1 MSGVEESE
9 MNSSGTNIS
18 QAAGLKK
25 IAIAMGSAILTVISF
40 APNVRAQASPL
51 PPKGEAD
58 VHEIYER
65 LLPQIEKIPIFDNHA
80 HPAFADDT
88 DVDAMAAPEGESE
101 AFRIRETNPEL
112 AAAAKGL
119 FGYPY
124 HDFSPEH
131 GKWLEAKTAEMKK
144 QQGSKYFS
152 NILDRV
158 GIETVLAN
166 RVAMPDYLEPT
177 RFRWVFFVDTL
188 MFPFDNSQLEK
199 RDSDEALYLHLQE
212 RVLQRYM
219 KQVGVSKLPDDLA
232 GYETLIH
239 NIVADNQKRGGVAM
253 KFEAAYFRSLY
264 FSDPS
269 RDEVE
274 PIYRKYHA
282 GGTPTNDEYRIFQ
295 DYVFRRLLDSALAL
309 HVPVHFHSAV
319 GIGDYYNLQNGN
331 GLRLE
336 NVLRDPRYLGVTFVL
351 LHGCYPYE
359 REAIWL
365 AAMKNVYLD
374 SSLMELIMYPAA
386 LKNSL
391 RQWLEVF
398 PDKIIFGTDA
408 FPFNDALGAEVTF
421 WFGVNSARKA
431 LAAAL
436 AEMVAE
442 GEVTEAR
449 ALELAHGY
457 LHDNAAKLYPPLK

>member
-1 MSGVEESE
+1 
-9 MNSSGTNIS
+9 MNS
-18 QAAGLKK
+18 AGMRVSHPVRLRK
-25 IAIAMGSAILTVISF
+25 IAIAAAGLILTAVSS
-40 APNVRAQASPL
+40 APHASAQASPL

-58 VHEIYER
+58 VHGIYDR
-65 LLPQIEKIPIFDNHA
+65 LLSQIEKIPIFDNHA

-88 DVDAMAAPEGESE
+88 DVDAMAAPEGASE

-112 AAAAKGL
+112 AAAAKVL

-124 HDFSPEH
+124 GDFSPEH
-131 GKWLEAKTAEMKK
+131 AKWLETKTTEMKK
-144 QQGSKYFS
+144 QQGAKYFS

-166 RVAMPDYLEPT
+166 RMAMPDYLEPA
-177 RFRWVFFVDTL
+177 RFRWVFFVDSL
-188 MFPFDNSQLEK
+188 LFPFDNTQLEK

-212 RVLQRYM
+212 RVLHRYM
-219 KQVGVSKLPDDLA
+219 KQEGVSRLPDDLG
-232 GYETLIH
+232 GYEALIR

-282 GGTPTNDEYRIFQ
+282 GGIPTNDEYRIFE
-295 DYVFRRLLDSALAL
+295 DYVFRRLLDSALAFHL
-309 HVPVHFHSAV
+309 PVHFHSAV
-319 GIGDYYNLQNGN
+319 GIGDYYNLHEGN

-351 LHGCYPYE
+351 LHGCYPWE
-359 REAIWL
+359 RQAIWL

-374 SSLMELIMYPAA
+374 SSLMELLMYPAA
-386 LKNSL
+386 LKDSL

-398 PDKIIFGTDA
+398 PDKIVFGSDA

>member
-1 MSGVEESE
+1 MEELE
-9 MNSSGTNIS
+9 MNS
-18 QAAGLKK
+18 AGMRVSHPVRLRK
-25 IAIAMGSAILTVISF
+25 IAIAAAGLILTAVSS
-40 APNVRAQASPL
+40 APHASAQASPL

-58 VHEIYER
+58 VHGIYDR
-65 LLPQIEKIPIFDNHA
+65 LLSQIEKIPIFDNHA

-88 DVDAMAAPEGESE
+88 DVDAMAAPEGASE

-112 AAAAKGL
+112 AAAAKVL

-124 HDFSPEH
+124 GDFSPEH
-131 GKWLEAKTAEMKK
+131 AKWLETKTTEMKK
-144 QQGSKYFS
+144 QQGAKYFS

-166 RVAMPDYLEPT
+166 RMAMPDYLEPA
-177 RFRWVFFVDTL
+177 RFRWVFFVDSL
-188 MFPFDNSQLEK
+188 LFPFDNTQLEK

-212 RVLQRYM
+212 RVLRRYM
-219 KQVGVSKLPDDLA
+219 KQEGVSNLPGDLA
-232 GYETLIH
+232 GYEALIR

-282 GGTPTNDEYRIFQ
+282 GGIPTNDEYRIFE
-295 DYVFRRLLDSALAL
+295 DYVFRRLLDSALAFHL
-309 HVPVHFHSAV
+309 PVHFHSAV
-319 GIGDYYNLQNGN
+319 GIGDYYNLHEGN

-351 LHGCYPYE
+351 LHGCYPWE
-359 REAIWL
+359 RQAIWL

-374 SSLMELIMYPAA
+374 SSLMELLMYPAA
-386 LKNSL
+386 LKDSL

-398 PDKIIFGTDA
+398 PDKIVFGSDA

>member
-1 MSGVEESE
+1 
-9 MNSSGTNIS
+9 MNS
-18 QAAGLKK
+18 AGMRASHAVRLRK
-25 IAIAMGSAILTVISF
+25 IAIATAGLILTAISC
-40 APNVRAQASPL
+40 APRASAQASPL

-65 LLPQIEKIPIFDNHA
+65 LLSRIEKIPIFDNHA

-88 DVDAMAAPEGESE
+88 DVDAMAAPEGASE
-101 AFRIRETNPEL
+101 AVRIRETNPEL
-112 AAAAKGL
+112 AAAAKNL

-124 HDFSPEH
+124 DDFAPEH
-131 GKWLEAKTAEMKK
+131 AKWLEAKTTEMKK
-144 QQGSKYFS
+144 QEGAKYFS

-166 RVAMPDYLEPT
+166 RVAMPNYLEPT
-177 RFRWVFFVDTL
+177 RFRWVFFVDSL
-188 MFPFDNSQLEK
+188 LFPFDNTQLEK

-212 RVLQRYM
+212 RVLHRYM
-219 KQVGVSKLPDDLA
+219 KQEGVSSLPDDLA
-232 GYETLIH
+232 GYEALIR

-282 GGTPTNDEYRIFQ
+282 GGIPTNDEYRIFE
-295 DYVFRRLLDSALAL
+295 DYVFRRLLDSALAF

-319 GIGDYYNLQNGN
+319 GIGDYYNLRNGN
-331 GLRLE
+331 GLQLE

-351 LHGCYPYE
+351 LHGCYPWE
-359 REAIWL
+359 RQAIWL

-374 SSLMELIMYPAA
+374 SSLMELITYPAA

-398 PDKIIFGTDA
+398 PDKIVFGTDA

-457 LHDNAAKLYPPLK
+457 LHDNAVKLYPPLK

>member
-1 MSGVEESE
+1 MVSA
-9 MNSSGTNIS
+9 GTS
-18 QAAGLKK
+18 LSLG
-25 IAIAMGSAILTVISF
+25 AITRRTATALAILIFTIISC
-40 APNVRAQASPL
+40 PSRVRAQASPL
-51 PPKGEAD
+51 PPKGESD

-65 LLPQIEKIPIFDNHA
+65 LLSQIDKIPVFDNHA

-88 DVDAMAAPEGESE
+88 DVDAMAAPEGASE

-112 AAAAKGL
+112 AAAAKAL

-124 HDFSPEH
+124 DDFAPEH
-131 GKWLEAKTAEMKK
+131 AKWLEAKTAELKK
-144 QQGSKYFS
+144 QQGAKYFS

-177 RFRWVFFVDTL
+177 RFRWVFFVDSL
-188 MFPFDNSQLEK
+188 LFPFDNTQLEK
-199 RDSDEALYLHLQE
+199 RDSDEALYLPLQE
-212 RVLQRYM
+212 KVLHRYM
-219 KQVGVSKLPDDLA
+219 KQEGVSSLPADLA
-232 GYETLIH
+232 GYEALIR

-269 RDEVE
+269 REEVD

-282 GGTPTNDEYRIFQ
+282 GGIPTNDEYRIFQ

-309 HVPVHFHSAV
+309 HLPVHFHSAV
-319 GIGDYYNLQNGN
+319 GIGDYYNLREGN
-331 GLRLE
+331 GLQLE

-374 SSLMELIMYPAA
+374 SSLMELLMYPSA
-386 LKNSL
+386 LKDSL

-398 PDKIIFGTDA
+398 PDKIAFGSDA

-421 WFGVNSARKA
+421 LYGVNSARKA

-442 GEVTEAR
+442 GEVTETR
-449 ALELAHGY
+449 ALELAQGY

>member
-1 MSGVEESE
+1 MDSAG
-9 MNSSGTNIS
+9 MNVP
-18 QAAGLKK
+18 QAAMPKS
-25 IAIAMGSAILTVISF
+25 IAITAAVFFFASISC
-40 APNVRAQASPL
+40 APRTCAQASPL

-58 VHEIYER
+58 VREIYER

-88 DVDAMAAPEGESE
+88 DVDAMAAPEGASE

-112 AAAAKGL
+112 AAAAKL
-119 FGYPY
+119 LYGYPY
-124 HDFSPEH
+124 DDFAPEH
-131 GKWLEAKTAEMKK
+131 AKWLEAKTTEMKK
-144 QQGSKYFS
+144 QQGAKYFS

-166 RVAMPDYLEPT
+166 RVAMPDYLEPA
-177 RFRWVFFVDTL
+177 RFRWVFFVDSL
-188 MFPFDNSQLEK
+188 LFPFDNTQLEK

-212 RVLQRYM
+212 RVLRRYM
-219 KQVGVSKLPDDLA
+219 KQEGVSNLPGDLA
-232 GYETLIH
+232 GYEALIR

-282 GGTPTNDEYRIFQ
+282 GGIPTNDEYRIFE
-295 DYVFRRLLDSALAL
+295 DYVFRRLLDSALAF

-319 GIGDYYNLQNGN
+319 GIGDYYNLRNGN
-331 GLRLE
+331 GLQLE

-351 LHGCYPYE
+351 LHGCYPWE
-359 REAIWL
+359 RQAIWL

-374 SSLMELIMYPAA
+374 SSFMELIMYPAA
-386 LKNSL
+386 LKDSL

-398 PDKIIFGTDA
+398 PDKIVFGTDA

>member
-1 MSGVEESE
+1 MEELE
-9 MNSSGTNIS
+9 MNS
-18 QAAGLKK
+18 AGMRVSHPVRLRK
-25 IAIAMGSAILTVISF
+25 IAIAAAGLILTAVSS
-40 APNVRAQASPL
+40 APHASAQASPL

-58 VHEIYER
+58 VHGIYDR
-65 LLPQIEKIPIFDNHA
+65 LLSQIEKIPIFDNHA

-88 DVDAMAAPEGESE
+88 DVDAMAAPEGASE

-112 AAAAKGL
+112 AAAAKVL

-124 HDFSPEH
+124 DDFAPEH
-131 GKWLEAKTAEMKK
+131 AKWLEAKTTEMKK

-166 RVAMPDYLEPT
+166 RVAMPDYLEPA
-177 RFRWVFFVDTL
+177 RFRWVFFVDSL
-188 MFPFDNSQLEK
+188 LFPFDNTQLEK

-212 RVLQRYM
+212 RVLHRYM
-219 KQVGVSKLPDDLA
+219 KQEGVSRLPDDLG
-232 GYETLIH
+232 GYEALIR

-282 GGTPTNDEYRIFQ
+282 GGIPTNDEYRIFE
-295 DYVFRRLLDSALAL
+295 DYVFRRLLDSALAFHL
-309 HVPVHFHSAV
+309 PVHFHSAV
-319 GIGDYYNLQNGN
+319 GIGDYYNLHEGN

-351 LHGCYPYE
+351 LHGCYPWE
-359 REAIWL
+359 RQAIWL

-374 SSLMELIMYPAA
+374 SSLMELLMYPAA
-386 LKNSL
+386 LKDSL

-398 PDKIIFGTDA
+398 PDKIVFGTDA

-431 LAAAL
+431 IAAAL

>member
-1 MSGVEESE
+1 MDSAG
-9 MNSSGTNIS
+9 MNVP
-18 QAAGLKK
+18 QAAMPKS
-25 IAIAMGSAILTVISF
+25 IAITAAVFFFASISC
-40 APNVRAQASPL
+40 APRTCAQASPL

-58 VHEIYER
+58 VREIYER

-88 DVDAMAAPEGESE
+88 DVDAMAAPEGASE

-112 AAAAKGL
+112 AAAAKLL

-124 HDFSPEH
+124 DDFAPEH
-131 GKWLEAKTAEMKK
+131 AKWLEAKTTEMKK
-144 QQGSKYFS
+144 QQGAKYFS

-166 RVAMPDYLEPT
+166 RVAMPEYLEPT
-177 RFRWVFFVDTL
+177 RFRWVFFVDSL
-188 MFPFDNSQLEK
+188 LFPFDNTQLEK

-212 RVLQRYM
+212 RVLHRYM
-219 KQVGVSKLPDDLA
+219 KQEGVSNLPGDLA
-232 GYETLIH
+232 GYEALIR

-282 GGTPTNDEYRIFQ
+282 GGIPTNDEYRIFE
-295 DYVFRRLLDSALAL
+295 DYVFRRLLDSALAF

-319 GIGDYYNLQNGN
+319 GIGDYYNLRNGN
-331 GLRLE
+331 GLQLE
-336 NVLRDPRYLGVTFVL
+336 NVLRDPRYSGVTFVL
-351 LHGCYPYE
+351 LHGCYPWE
-359 REAIWL
+359 RQSIWL

-374 SSLMELIMYPAA
+374 SSFMELIMYPAA
-386 LKNSL
+386 LKDSL

-398 PDKIIFGTDA
+398 PDKIVFGTDA

>member
-1 MSGVEESE
+1 
-9 MNSSGTNIS
+9 
-18 QAAGLKK
+18 
-25 IAIAMGSAILTVISF
+25 
-40 APNVRAQASPL
+40 
-51 PPKGEAD
+51 
-58 VHEIYER
+58 
-65 LLPQIEKIPIFDNHA
+65 
-80 HPAFADDT
+80 
-88 DVDAMAAPEGESE
+88 
-101 AFRIRETNPEL
+101 
-112 AAAAKGL
+112 
-119 FGYPY
+119 
-124 HDFSPEH
+124 
-131 GKWLEAKTAEMKK
+131 MKK
-144 QQGSKYFS
+144 QEGAKYFS

-177 RFRWVFFVDTL
+177 RFRWVFFVDSL
-188 MFPFDNSQLEK
+188 LFPFDNTQLEK

-212 RVLQRYM
+212 RVLLRYM
-219 KQVGVSKLPDDLA
+219 KQEGVSNLPGDLA
-232 GYETLIH
+232 GYEALIR

-269 RDEVE
+269 REEVE

-282 GGTPTNDEYRIFQ
+282 GGIPTNDEYRVFE
-295 DYVFRRLLDSALAL
+295 DYVFRRLLDSALAF

-319 GIGDYYNLQNGN
+319 GIGDYYNLRNGN
-331 GLRLE
+331 GLQLE

-359 REAIWL
+359 RQAIWL
-365 AAMKNVYLD
+365 SAMKNVYLD
-374 SSLMELIMYPAA
+374 SSFMELIMYPAA
-386 LKNSL
+386 LKDSL

>member
-1 MSGVEESE
+1 MEELE
-9 MNSSGTNIS
+9 MNS
-18 QAAGLKK
+18 AGMRVSHPVRLRK
-25 IAIAMGSAILTVISF
+25 IAIAAAGLILTAVSS
-40 APNVRAQASPL
+40 APHASAQASPL

-58 VHEIYER
+58 VHGIYDR
-65 LLPQIEKIPIFDNHA
+65 LLSQIEKIPIFDNHA

-88 DVDAMAAPEGESE
+88 DVDAMAAPEGASE

-112 AAAAKGL
+112 AAAAKVL

-124 HDFSPEH
+124 GDFSPEH
-131 GKWLEAKTAEMKK
+131 AKWLETKTTEMKK
-144 QQGSKYFS
+144 QQGAKYFS

-166 RVAMPDYLEPT
+166 RMAMPDYLEPA
-177 RFRWVFFVDTL
+177 RFRWVFFVDSL
-188 MFPFDNSQLEK
+188 LFPFDNTQLEK

-212 RVLQRYM
+212 RVLHRYM
-219 KQVGVSKLPDDLA
+219 KQEGVSRLPDDLG
-232 GYETLIH
+232 GYEALIR

-253 KFEAAYFRSLY
+253 KYEAAYFRSLY

-282 GGTPTNDEYRIFQ
+282 GGIPTNDEYRIFE
-295 DYVFRRLLDSALAL
+295 DYVFRRLLDSALAFHL
-309 HVPVHFHSAV
+309 PVHFHSAV
-319 GIGDYYNLQNGN
+319 GIGDYYNLHEGN

-351 LHGCYPYE
+351 LHGCYPWE
-359 REAIWL
+359 RQAIWL

-374 SSLMELIMYPAA
+374 SSLMELLMYPAA
-386 LKNSL
+386 LKDSL

-398 PDKIIFGTDA
+398 PDKIVFGSDA

>member
-1 MSGVEESE
+1 MEELE
-9 MNSSGTNIS
+9 MNS
-18 QAAGLKK
+18 AGMRVSHPIRLRK
-25 IAIAMGSAILTVISF
+25 IAIAAAGSILAAISC
-40 APNVRAQASPL
+40 APRASAQASPL

-58 VHEIYER
+58 VHEIYDR
-65 LLPQIEKIPIFDNHA
+65 LLSQIEKIPIFDNHA

-88 DVDAMAAPEGESE
+88 DVDAMAAPEGASE

-112 AAAAKGL
+112 AAAAKVL

-124 HDFSPEH
+124 DDFAPEH
-131 GKWLEAKTAEMKK
+131 AKWLEAKTTEMKK

-177 RFRWVFFVDTL
+177 RFRWVFFVDSL
-188 MFPFDNSQLEK
+188 LFPFDNTQLEK
-199 RDSDEALYLHLQE
+199 RDSDEALYLRLQE
-212 RVLQRYM
+212 RVLHRYM
-219 KQVGVSKLPDDLA
+219 KQEGVSSLPDDLA
-232 GYETLIH
+232 GYEALIR

-282 GGTPTNDEYRIFQ
+282 GGIPTNDEYRIFE
-295 DYVFRRLLDSALAL
+295 DYVFRRLLDSAIAL
-309 HVPVHFHSAV
+309 HLPVHFHSAV
-319 GIGDYYNLQNGN
+319 GIGDYYNLRNGN
-331 GLRLE
+331 GLQLE

-351 LHGCYPYE
+351 LHGCYPWE
-359 REAIWL
+359 RQAIWL

-374 SSLMELIMYPAA
+374 SSFMELIMYPAA
-386 LKNSL
+386 LKDSL

-398 PDKIIFGTDA
+398 PDKIVFGTDA

-421 WFGVNSARKA
+421 WHGVNSARKA

>member
-1 MSGVEESE
+1 MEELE
-9 MNSSGTNIS
+9 MNS
-18 QAAGLKK
+18 AGMRVSHPVRLRK
-25 IAIAMGSAILTVISF
+25 IAIAAAGLILTAVSS
-40 APNVRAQASPL
+40 APHASAQASPL

-58 VHEIYER
+58 VHGIYDR
-65 LLPQIEKIPIFDNHA
+65 LLSQIEKIPIFDNHA

-88 DVDAMAAPEGESE
+88 DVDAMAAPEGASE

-112 AAAAKGL
+112 AAAAKVL

-124 HDFSPEH
+124 GDFSPEH
-131 GKWLEAKTAEMKK
+131 AKWLETKTTEMKK
-144 QQGSKYFS
+144 QQGAKYFS

-166 RVAMPDYLEPT
+166 RMAMPDYLEPA
-177 RFRWVFFVDTL
+177 RFRWVFFVDSL
-188 MFPFDNSQLEK
+188 LFPFDNTQLEK

-212 RVLQRYM
+212 RVLHRYM
-219 KQVGVSKLPDDLA
+219 KQEGVSRLPDDLG
-232 GYETLIH
+232 GYEALIR

-282 GGTPTNDEYRIFQ
+282 GGIPTNDEYRIFE
-295 DYVFRRLLDSALAL
+295 DYVFRRLLDSALAFHL
-309 HVPVHFHSAV
+309 PVHFHSAV
-319 GIGDYYNLQNGN
+319 GIGDYYNLHEGN

-351 LHGCYPYE
+351 LHGCYPWE
-359 REAIWL
+359 RQAIWL

-374 SSLMELIMYPAA
+374 SSLMELLMYPAA
-386 LKNSL
+386 LKDSL

-398 PDKIIFGTDA
+398 PDKIVFGTDA

-431 LAAAL
+431 IAAAL